1 MNKLRFAVLFA
12 VSALAAGCS
21 DTDARFAATS
31 PTGFGMSDSVTAEIA
46 PPLIS
51 SRPTG
56 QSACPDVSPFVGSL
70 TMNIRA
76 AGLGLRLHEVRLVF
90 TDINGL
96 TAPPITLPAP
106 VLTSQ
111 FGSTLIAARSTRAF
125 PFSFPLG
132 CFSRHAGTLVIVI
145 VTVDERGREVTN
157 ELRVGVQ

>member
-1 MNKLRFAVLFA
+1 MNKLRFAVVFA

-31 PTGFGMSDSVTAEIA
+31 ATGFGMSDSVTA
-46 PPLIS
+46 S
-51 SRPTG
+51 SARP
-56 QSACPDVSPFVGSL
+56 VVGSL